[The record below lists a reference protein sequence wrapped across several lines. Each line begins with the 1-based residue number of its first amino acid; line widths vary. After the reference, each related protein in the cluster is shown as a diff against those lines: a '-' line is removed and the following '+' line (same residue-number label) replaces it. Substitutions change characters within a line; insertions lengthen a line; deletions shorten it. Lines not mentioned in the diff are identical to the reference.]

1 MRIAVSSQNFKTI
14 TGHAGKTRR
23 FLIYEAESGSEPTEI
38 ERLDLPK
45 ELSLHEYRGTDHPL
59 YQRGLSAIVTASAGP
74 RFVERMQEQGIN
86 VITTAESDVG
96 EALKAIAAGKP
107 LPPAAPHEH

>member
-1 MRIAVSSQNFKTI
+1 MRIAISSQNFKTI

-23 FLIYEAESGSEPTEI
+23 FLIYEVETGGEPTEI

-45 ELSLHEYRGTDHPL
+45 ELSLHEYHGTDHPL
-59 YQRGLSAIVTASAGP
+59 YQRGLSAILTASAGP
-74 RFVERMQEQGIN
+74 RFVERMHEQGID
-86 VITTAESDVG
+86 VITTAENDI
-96 EALKAIAAGKP
+96 ENALKAIAAGDP